1 MTKEIRN
8 CEFRFKC
15 PRSWDGLEE
24 TADERV
30 RHCNECNRMVV
41 LCRTA
46 KQLKRAIIDNFC
58 VAIEIPDSDSEVQH
72 TVGVPVY
79 PYDLE
84 QRVQELEQRVQVI
97 ESGLDRVA
105 ICVAVAD
112 PDDVGPRI

>member
-1 MTKEIRN
+1 M
-8 CEFRFKC
+8 
-15 PRSWDGLEE
+15 
-24 TADERV
+24 
-30 RHCNECNRMVV
+30 

-58 VAIEIPDSDSEVQH
+58 VAIEVPDSDSEVQH

-84 QRVQELEQRVQVI
+84 QAVQELEQRVQVV
-97 ESGLDRVA
+97 ESGLASVA
-105 ICVAVAD
+105 ASVSVVD